1 MTGGVPEDDI
11 ALRVLQVF
19 VQAPPLLLSTA
30 NHSFTNDVHREHVP
44 QAFKPPLGWIS
55 SATRCKLQ
63 CCFRRRSGAMRRL
76 LLVTS
81 VLCAIDTTQAF
92 AQHEVSQQLLE
103 LEEADRNIFFTMLLH
118 GSNKRCD
125 QVIRTL
131 FNAAYLDVDE
141 WEALC
146 RDHNSYSLN
155 VPADPDATIT
165 SLHCRELSTTSKML
179 LQSVGSRNK
188 ASGCRI
194 KGERRKRH

>member
-1 MTGGVPEDDI
+1 
-11 ALRVLQVF
+11 
-19 VQAPPLLLSTA
+19 
-30 NHSFTNDVHREHVP
+30 
-44 QAFKPPLGWIS
+44 
-55 SATRCKLQ
+55 
-63 CCFRRRSGAMRRL
+63 MRRL

-103 LEEADRNIFFTMLLH
+103 LEEADRNTFFTMQLR

-179 LQSVGSRNK
+179 LQSVGSKNK
-188 ASGCRI
+188 ASGCKI
-194 KGERRKRH
+194 KGERRKRHWPRAKQADSAESKALWRWSRLDHRSTPLAIDQTGPDLEVVHGLHD